1 MNQTRKPIETE
12 TRGKGRQNHLLEM
25 QRAMVPMPKWLKPC
39 LITFIIFYCLF
50 VLTGVAFYGS
60 DNAMN
65 PVMTVAYCVYVI
77 ALLIPFLI
85 RIPFSGVINPL
96 VYLSLITLLSLIIR
110 STPTVVFGPVNVSAL
125 LDFKL
130 EEISLFRAYFYIL
143 SALSVI
149 SMYAGFFLFTKF
161 PLPVLV
167 NPVKSRIFIIVPLG
181 MLIAFIGLIVFMRL
195 SGSTA
200 NHMLNILVSRNVRI
214 YTSEIH
220 GFGQYMILM
229 GFCIPAVLIWY
240 ASGIK
245 VKYKPHFWILFLGA
259 LAIVYLAGGK
269 RSAVIFP
276 IIMWFCVHIIVHR
289 KLNMIIPV
297 ILVTFFIAFIGST
310 AIRRIISMQY
320 GFTPD
325 VRDIRVFDFIGMGLQ
340 ELRGREALNPA
351 IPIIARVPEEVDLLL
366 GESYLMD
373 ILRFI
378 PRKIWPDKPIGLDT
392 KVGIEFWNRE
402 VGKPPGGM
410 AEAYWNF
417 HIPGIIVVYL
427 FYGMGLRYLMSF
439 YLVNYKNHAATVL
452 YVITLVRL
460 DPAQTSVTKWYL
472 LIIPAVLLAAIGGYL
487 RLRGFCSSEKALPA
501 AVQGHD

>member
-1 MNQTRKPIETE
+1 
-12 TRGKGRQNHLLEM
+12 
-25 QRAMVPMPKWLKPC
+25 
-39 LITFIIFYCLF
+39 
-50 VLTGVAFYGS
+50 
-60 DNAMN
+60 
-65 PVMTVAYCVYVI
+65 MTVAYCVYIFV
-77 ALLIPFLI
+77 LLIPFLI
-85 RIPFSGVINPL
+85 RIPFSGVVNPL
-96 VYLSLITLLSLIIR
+96 VYLSLITLLSLVIR

-125 LDFKL
+125 LDFEL
-130 EEISLFRAYFYIL
+130 EEVSLFRAYFYIL

-149 SMYAGFFLFTKF
+149 CMYAGFILFTKF
-161 PLPVLV
+161 PLPVLM
-167 NPVKSRIFIIVPLG
+167 NPMKSRNFITVPLG
-181 MLIAFIGLIVFMRL
+181 MLVAFFGLYMIMRL

-200 NHMLNILVSRNVRI
+200 DHMLNILVSRNVRI

-240 ASGIK
+240 ASDIR
-245 VKYKPHFWILFLGA
+245 VKYKPHFWILFLCA
-259 LAIVYLAGGK
+259 VAIAYLAGGK
-269 RSAVIFP
+269 RSAVIYP
-276 IIMWFCVHIIVHR
+276 LIMLFCVHIIIHR
-289 KLNMIIPV
+289 KFNVIIPV
-297 ILVTFFIAFIGST
+297 ILITFFIAFIGST
-310 AIRRIISMQY
+310 AIRRIIGMQY

-351 IPIIARVPEEVDLLL
+351 IPIIARVPEEVDLLW
-366 GESYLMD
+366 GETYLMNV
-373 ILRFI
+373 LRFI
-378 PRKIWPDKPIGLDT
+378 PRQIWRDKPIGLDT
-392 KVGIEFWNRE
+392 KVGIEFWNKE

-460 DPAQTSVTKWYL
+460 NPAQTSVTKWYL
-472 LIIPAVLLAAIGGYL
+472 LIIPAILLAAIGGYL
-487 RLRGFCSSEKALPA
+487 KLRGVCSAKEVGS
-501 AVQGHD
+501 HSS